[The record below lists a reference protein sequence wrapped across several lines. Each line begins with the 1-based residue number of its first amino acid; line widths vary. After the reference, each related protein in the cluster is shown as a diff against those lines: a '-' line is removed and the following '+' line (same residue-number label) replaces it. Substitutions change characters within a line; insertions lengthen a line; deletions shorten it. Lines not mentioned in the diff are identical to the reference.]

1 MLKEKKKE
9 EEVTINAFLG
19 NKTNFT
25 GTLVFD
31 GIVRIDG
38 FFKGNI
44 ISSDTLVI
52 ANTGNVE
59 ADIETAVVK
68 ISGNFKGTIKA
79 KSVVE
84 LIKPAVVTGTIIT
97 PAIKIEEGVVI
108 NGNIKMNNQEIN
120 EVEQ

>member
-1 MLKEKKKE
+1 MLRDKKKDE
-9 EEVTINAFLG
+9 EITINAFLG

-44 ISSDTLVI
+44 VSSDTLVI
-52 ANTGNVE
+52 AKGANVE
-59 ADIETAVVK
+59 ADVETSVVK

-79 KSVVE
+79 KSIVE
-84 LIKPAVVTGTIIT
+84 LFKPAVVEGTIIT
-97 PAIKIEEGVVI
+97 QALKVEEGVI
-108 NGNIKMNNQEIN
+108 LNGSVNMAKN
-120 EVEQ
+120 EDKGVEQ

>member
-1 MLKEKKKE
+1 MLRDKKKDE
-9 EEVTINAFLG
+9 ELTINAFLG

-44 ISSDTLVI
+44 VSSDTLVI

-59 ADIETAVVK
+59 ADIEVSTVK
-68 ISGNFKGTIKA
+68 ISGSFKGTIKA
-79 KSVVE
+79 KSIVE
-84 LIKPAVVTGTIIT
+84 LLKPAVVEGTIIT
-97 PAIKIEEGVVI
+97 PAIKIEDGVVI
-108 NGNIKMNNQEIN
+108 NGNIQMMNNIK